1 MTYHQNLSNLSRK
14 ELFGFF
20 AWNVLYPKLIQ
31 KRKAVVSVIW
41 EEFADCE
48 QHNYVCTR
56 SKGEHMLDRILDLK
70 PFPIV
75 MVENNRVSEE
85 VELHVLKDYPQN
97 LHLRNVVWEMYYA
110 EQEFSILI
118 PEIYHN
124 MMTVENVEDLPYF
137 QLIQSKWEDL
147 SNG

>member
-41 EEFADCE
+41 EEFTDCE
-48 QHNYVCTR
+48 QRNYVCMR
-56 SKGEHMLDRILDLK
+56 STGEHMLDRILDLK
-70 PFPIV
+70 FFPTV
-75 MVENNRVSEE
+75 TVENNRVSEE
-85 VELHVLKDYPQN
+85 VELHVFMNYPQN
-97 LHLRNVVWEMYYA
+97 LRLRNVALEMYDA
-110 EQEFSILI
+110 EEEFSRLI
-118 PEIYHN
+118 PEMYHN

-137 QLIQSKWEDL
+137 QLIQSKWEEL